1 MKRYGWRTSAAAAL
15 AAFTIGVAPARAQRL
30 DLVVAATTDVHG
42 RIRAWDYYAN
52 VADPKRSL
60 ASAAT
65 IVDSLRR
72 QHPDRVLLVD
82 AGDLLQGNPLTF
94 VVAKV
99 APPPVHPVIAAMN
112 VMRYDA
118 AVIGNHEFNYG
129 VPALKAAIARAAFP
143 FLAANI
149 HDASGAPF
157 VAPLTIAIRSGVRIG
172 IIGATTPGSMV
183 WDRDNM
189 RAARLTVSDIVPAVR
204 LAVADARRMKA
215 DIIVVLLHSG
225 LDEVAS
231 YDTTATGLPSENVAA
246 RVAREIDGIDLVVYG
261 HSHKELV
268 DSTINGALLMQPR
281 NWAATVAVATLSLE
295 RTKGRWRVVA
305 HRGQSVRTEGYK
317 ESRDVLA
324 ASESSHRATV
334 AWATAPAG
342 RTNVAWRSDSARVSD
357 QPIVDLV
364 NEVMRRETGADLS
377 ATAVFSLDATL
388 DSGAITLAQLSRIYP
403 YDNTLR
409 AVRITGAQLRAFLEH
424 SSRYYRTLNA
434 DGRAPRGGLIDST
447 VPGFNFDILSG
458 ADYTIDLTR
467 PLGARITRLEFHGR
481 PVQPTDSFTLALNN
495 YRQGG
500 GGGYSMLAGAPV
512 MYEKDVDIRQLLID
526 EVKRESQRAG
536 SLDPAHYATRNWHI
550 EPASAVALAYA
561 EQTRGRA
568 GEAAGGEATRSP
580 ANRLPPTNTTP
591 STAPSAVL
599 PTSAAQPLGAPPV
612 GQRTLRVIAM
622 SDFHAALRTR
632 PDDSGRLL
640 GGARALSAA
649 ITRAEREC
657 RDSCQSVVVDAGDLF
672 TGTPASDWDA
682 GRPTVA
688 VVNRLHIAAGTLGN
702 HEFDFGQDT
711 LRQRRAEL
719 RYALLGVNV
728 RDANGRM
735 PTYLRADTIMTRGD
749 LRIGIVGAAGQQ
761 TTQAAKARTVRGLTF
776 LDPAPLI
783 SERVRVLRAAGAQI
797 VIGVIHDGA
806 RCDRVQPT
814 VCRGGGLTVADAL
827 TDRPDLFVM
836 GHAHVNIMTRVKD
849 MPVVE
854 AASNGRAIAVVDI
867 PLDGRAAT
875 LNIREVFGDSIE
887 GMDPRVDSIVT
898 AAVAK
903 VTARMERPVATIA
916 EPMLRRGRQ
925 HAIGNL
931 VTDAAR
937 VMSSSDIAVWNSDGI
952 RADLPVGPLNYGGVH
967 EISPFGNVLVRLRM
981 TGAGVS
987 RYLERWLLSGT
998 PSAHVSG
1005 VTVDYDSTAA
1015 NGERVKRLTLL
1026 NGAPVNPKRIYT
1038 VVVND
1043 YMLEE
1048 PEGAP
1053 YRQLLS
1059 YKLLPLRDIDSL
1071 ARYLSTLL
1079 QPVHGSSEARFRP
1092 IPAST
1097 TPGTTQGTTR

>member
-1 MKRYGWRTSAAAAL
+1 MKRYGWRLSVAAACAL
-15 AAFTIGVAPARAQRL
+15 WSGVVTPAWAQKL

-42 RIRAWDYYAN
+42 RIRAWDYYSN
-52 VADPKRSL
+52 QPDPKRSL

-72 QHPDRVLLVD
+72 LHPNRVLLVD

-94 VVAKV
+94 VAAKV
-99 APPPVHPVIAAMN
+99 TPPPVHPVIAAMN

-118 AVIGNHEFNYG
+118 AVLGNHEFNYG
-129 VPALKAAIARAAFP
+129 VPALKAAIAQAGFP
-143 FLAANI
+143 FLAANV
-149 HDASGAPF
+149 HDGTGAPF
-157 VAPLTIAIRSGVRIG
+157 VAPLTIVTRSGVRIG

-189 RAARLTVSDIVPAVR
+189 RAARLTVSDIAPAVR
-204 LAVADARRMKA
+204 RAVEGARRMKA
-215 DIIVVLLHSG
+215 DVIVVLLHSG

-261 HSHKELV
+261 HSHKELI

-295 RTKGRWRVVA
+295 HAKGRWRVVA

-342 RTNVAWRSDSARVSD
+342 RTNVVWRGDSARVSD
-357 QPIVDLV
+357 QPIADLV

-377 ATAVFSLDATL
+377 ATAVFSLDAKL
-388 DSGAITLAQLSRIYP
+388 DTGAITLAQLSRIYP

-424 SSRYYRTLNA
+424 SSRYYRTLNV
-434 DGRAPRGGLIDST
+434 DGTAPGGVLIDST
-447 VPGFNFDILSG
+447 VPGFNFDIVSG
-458 ADYTIDLTR
+458 ADYTIDLTK
-467 PLGARITRLEFHGR
+467 PLGTRITRLEFRGR
-481 PVQPTDSFTLALNN
+481 AVQSGDSFTLALNN

-512 MYEKDVDIRQLLID
+512 VYEKDVDIRQLLID
-526 EVKRESQRAG
+526 EVKRENQRAG
-536 SLDPAHYATRNWHI
+536 SLDPVRYATPNWRI
-550 EPASAVALAYA
+550 EPAAAVAQAFA

-568 GEAAGGEATRSP
+568 GEAAGGEATRPP
-580 ANRLPPTNTTP
+580 ANRPPPSSTTS
-591 STAPSAVL
+591 STANSA
-599 PTSAAQPLGAPPV
+599 TMSQSAASTIAVPKSGAPPA

-649 ITRAEREC
+649 INRAEREC
-657 RDSCQSVVVDAGDLF
+657 TGNCLSVVVDAGDLF

-688 VVNRLHIAAGTLGN
+688 VVNRLHLAAGALGN

-711 LRQRRAEL
+711 LRARRAEL
-719 RYALLGVNV
+719 RYAILGVNV
-728 RDANGRM
+728 RDASGKM
-735 PTYLRADTIMTRGD
+735 PSYVRADTIVTRGSV
-749 LRIGIVGAAGQQ
+749 RIGIVGAAGQQ
-761 TTQAAKARTVRGLTF
+761 TRQAAKARTIRGLTF

-783 SERVRVLRAAGAQI
+783 SERVRALRAAGAQV

-806 RCDRVQPT
+806 RCDRDQPT
-814 VCRGGGLTVADAL
+814 VCRGGGLTVAGNL
-827 TDRPDLFVM
+827 TDRPDLLVM
-836 GHAHVNIMTRVKD
+836 GHAHVNIAMRVND

-854 AASNGRAIAVVDI
+854 TNSSGRAIAVVDI
-867 PLDGRAAT
+867 PLDGGVAT
-875 LNIREVFGDSIE
+875 TGIREVFGDSTV
-887 GMDPRVDSIVT
+887 GMDPAVDSIVT
-898 AAVAK
+898 AAVEK
-903 VTARMERPVATIA
+903 VRKRMERPVATIA
-916 EPMLRRGRQ
+916 EPMPRRGRQ
-925 HAIGNL
+925 YALGNL

-937 VMSSSDIAVWNSDGI
+937 VLGKGDISVWNSDGI
-952 RADLPVGPLNYGGVH
+952 RADLVAGPLNYGGVH
-967 EISPFGNVLVRLRM
+967 EISPFGNSLVRLRM
-981 TGAGVS
+981 TGANVS
-987 RYLERWLLSGT
+987 RYLERWLLSGSPT
-998 PSAHVSG
+998 AHVSG

-1015 NGERVKRLTLL
+1015 AGQRVKRVTLL
-1026 NGAPVNPKRIYT
+1026 KGGTLDLKHVYT
-1038 VVVND
+1038 VLIND
-1043 YMLEE
+1043 YMLDE
-1048 PEGAP
+1048 PDGAP
-1053 YRQLLS
+1053 YRTMLS
-1059 YKLLPLRDIDSL
+1059 YEVLALRDIDSL
-1071 ARYLSTLL
+1071 ARYLTSLQ
-1079 QPVHGSSEARFRP
+1079 QPVHSSSEARIR
-1092 IPAST
+1092 PASAT
-1097 TPGTTQGTTR
+1097 TAH